1 MSDFPTNEVR
11 RLEVGIREETR
22 AYIKF
27 LEDVSSDISEIKEL
41 LSFLK
46 SAKRGDTENI
56 TILENKIKEMKEAQE
71 KTWRWEQAKEYRDSR
86 GSKLNYQY
94 FKEQSWRKYC

>member
-71 KTWRWEQAKEYRDSR
+71 KT
-86 GSKLNYQY
+86 
-94 FKEQSWRKYC
+94 